1 MTNKGPLAAYC
12 PSQLVSQETKIAGT
26 QKLRHNLTRALKS
39 VVQAPLKERE
49 RVYVWDV
56 PEWEWKAPSVESA
69 RYSAGAELSMEE
81 MLLSINPI
89 KVNKIFRQALV
100 PEARPLG
107 RAYVESDAL
116 PTVELLTHCSA
127 FEAELS

>member
-1 MTNKGPLAAYC
+1 MTNKGPNKGPLAAYC

-26 QKLRHNLTRALKS
+26 QKLRHNLTRALKG

-69 RYSAGAELSMEE
+69 RYSAGAAPPPSAVA
-81 MLLSINPI
+81 SNAS
-89 KVNKIFRQALV
+89 NS
-100 PEARPLG
+100 
-107 RAYVESDAL
+107 SDDSSRNL
-116 PTVELLTHCSA
+116 PRDK
-127 FEAELS
+127 